1 MPSSTVARLLGRLLG
16 RLLVPAAAI
25 LLAVV
30 VLRGFE
36 VHDETVQSPTR
47 RPVRLTATSEPGTAI
62 EYVEGYEAG
71 LRRATAEDR
80 PMLVIFRAAWCR
92 WCAELAQG
100 PLLDQRLVRL
110 SRQFVCVGVDADR
123 HADDCRRFGVKQFPT
138 VILAT
143 SAGEE
148 IRRWTGCPTADEL
161 ATAMTGVASV
171 ARLAELDDDD
181 TPAPR

>member
-1 MPSSTVARLLGRLLG
+1 MRSSTVARLLGRLLA
-16 RLLVPAAAI
+16 PAAAI
-25 LLAVV
+25 LLAVI

-36 VHDETVQSPTR
+36 VHDEAVKTPAR
-47 RPVRLTATSEPGTAI
+47 RPVRLTTASEPRKAI

-71 LRRATAEDR
+71 LRRATAENR

-100 PLLDQRLVRL
+100 PLLDERLVRL

-123 HADDCRRFGVKQFPT
+123 HADDCRRFGVKRFPT

-148 IRRWTGCPTADEL
+148 LRRWTGCPTADEL
-161 ATAMTGVASV
+161 ATAMTGVAPV
-171 ARLAELDDDD
+171 ARLAELDDED
-181 TPAPR
+181 TTAPR